1 MVRRIH
7 ACACAQPQRNELRF
21 CFKPTAAQTVLL
33 APRCGRGAGRF
44 CLPSIPRAMR
54 YMLLAPCAGRSAGCL
69 ACSPVKTECK
79 VFVPVPQPKSGARHC
94 AGAPQAHRSARAL
107 STAQSK
113 PSGSARRFAGGS
125 TRSQCTACLLAPCPA
140 TAQAID
146 ACAVAQPRC
155 NDLRWRLTP
164 TTIQTTSFA
173 PQCSRSARRCCAF
186 LTPAAAQCRVS
197 APQPSQGERRFACAS
212 TPHDVSCCAC

>member
-1 MVRRIH
+1 MWGVLLAPRPTMVRRIH

-107 STAQSK
+107 STAPIQTQ
-113 PSGSARRFAGGS
+113 R
-125 TRSQCTACLLAPCPA
+125 QCKAF
-140 TAQAID
+140 
-146 ACAVAQPRC
+146 
-155 NDLRWRLTP
+155 RWRLNPITVHGM
-164 TTIQTTSFA
+164 
-173 PQCSRSARRCCAF
+173 SARA
-186 LTPAAAQCRVS
+186 L
-197 APQPSQGERRFACAS
+197 PSHGAS
-212 TPHDVSCCAC
+212 H